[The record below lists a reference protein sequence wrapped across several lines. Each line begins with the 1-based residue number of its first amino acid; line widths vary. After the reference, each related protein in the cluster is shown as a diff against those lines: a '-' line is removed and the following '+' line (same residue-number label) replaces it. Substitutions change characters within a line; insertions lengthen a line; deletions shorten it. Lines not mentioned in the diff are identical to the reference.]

1 MAIRKIIGKPSIKA
15 SYAYLIEKKRDGH
28 EFTEEE
34 VRNIVDSILDDEM
47 PDSQMA
53 ALIMAIYFKD
63 MAAQETA
70 VFADEMILTGE
81 TLDLSHITRPKVA
94 KYSTGGV
101 GDKTSL
107 ILAAVGAACGVVVPG
122 MTSPD
127 EDFVL
132 TVEDKMSS
140 IPRFKTKLSLDEF
153 QKQLSTIGCAICE
166 HDNSISPVDE
176 KIYNMRHMTAT
187 IPSLPLITASVLSK
201 KFAIGA
207 DGLVVDVKWGN
218 GSYLRDIEQARQL
231 ARTITRV
238 ARVMKHRCVALIT
251 DMNQPLGDSVGMGL
265 EVLEA
270 LDFLRGGGSD
280 DIKEL
285 VLKLGMEILRLAGV
299 AGSTLS
305 AKQSVERVIEDGSA
319 LKKFLEM
326 IKAQGGS
333 APWLEDPS
341 KYPMPKHVRKLPAP
355 KRGYVHNIN
364 SGMIARAVQIL
375 ATTKTGK
382 IDPYVGVTEIKKI
395 GTQVKQGEPL
405 LMIHYNDETNLDS
418 AIDYLRN
425 AYRLAPRRPNPSPV
439 VVERVGFIRKECG
452 IASLLNK
459 DIFKQSDTGFKRR
472 HD

>member
-1 MAIRKIIGKPSIKA
+1 MAIRKIIGKPSTKA

-132 TVEDKMSS
+132 TVEDKMAS
-140 IPRFKTKLSLDEF
+140 IPGFKTKLTLDEF

-319 LKKFLEM
+319 LKKFMEM
-326 IKAQGGS
+326 IKAQVGS

-439 VVERVGFIRKECG
+439 VVERV
-452 IASLLNK
+452 A
-459 DIFKQSDTGFKRR
+459 
-472 HD
+472 

>member
-140 IPRFKTKLSLDEF
+140 IPGFKTKLSLDEF

-439 VVERVGFIRKECG
+439 VVERV
-452 IASLLNK
+452 A
-459 DIFKQSDTGFKRR
+459 
-472 HD
+472 

>member
-1 MAIRKIIGKPSIKA
+1 MDIRKIIGKPSTKA

-94 KYSTGGV
+94 KFSTGGV

-132 TVEDKMSS
+132 TVEDKMAS
-140 IPRFKTKLSLDEF
+140 IPGFKTKLTLDEF

-319 LKKFLEM
+319 LKKFMEM

-375 ATTKTGK
+375 AKTKTGK

-439 VVERVGFIRKECG
+439 VVERV
-452 IASLLNK
+452 A
-459 DIFKQSDTGFKRR
+459 
-472 HD
+472 

>member
-1 MAIRKIIGKPSIKA
+1 MAIRKIIGKASTKA

-132 TVEDKMSS
+132 TVEDKMAS
-140 IPRFKTKLSLDEF
+140 IPGFKTKLTLDEF

-375 ATTKTGK
+375 AKTKTGK

-439 VVERVGFIRKECG
+439 VVERV
-452 IASLLNK
+452 A
-459 DIFKQSDTGFKRR
+459 
-472 HD
+472 

>member
-1 MAIRKIIGKPSIKA
+1 MAIRKIIGKASTKA

-132 TVEDKMSS
+132 TVEDKMAS
-140 IPRFKTKLSLDEF
+140 IPGFKTKLTLNEF

-319 LKKFLEM
+319 LKKFMEM

-375 ATTKTGK
+375 AKTKTGK

-439 VVERVGFIRKECG
+439 VVERV
-452 IASLLNK
+452 A
-459 DIFKQSDTGFKRR
+459 
-472 HD
+472 

>member
-1 MAIRKIIGKPSIKA
+1 MAIRKIIGKPSTKA

-81 TLDLSHITRPKVA
+81 TLDLSHITKPKVA

-132 TVEDKMSS
+132 TVEDKMAS
-140 IPRFKTKLSLDEF
+140 IPGFKTKLTLDEF

-265 EVLEA
+265 EVLKA

-319 LKKFLEM
+319 LKKFMEM

-375 ATTKTGK
+375 AKTKTGK

-439 VVERVGFIRKECG
+439 VVERV
-452 IASLLNK
+452 A
-459 DIFKQSDTGFKRR
+459 
-472 HD
+472 

>member
-1 MAIRKIIGKPSIKA
+1 MAIRKIIGKPSTKT

-132 TVEDKMSS
+132 TVEDKMAS
-140 IPRFKTKLSLDEF
+140 IPGFKTKLTLDEF

-319 LKKFLEM
+319 LKKFMEM

-375 ATTKTGK
+375 AKTKTGK

-439 VVERVGFIRKECG
+439 AVERV
-452 IASLLNK
+452 A
-459 DIFKQSDTGFKRR
+459 
-472 HD
+472 

>member
-1 MAIRKIIGKPSIKA
+1 MAIRKIIGKPSTKA

-132 TVEDKMSS
+132 TVEDKMAS
-140 IPRFKTKLSLDEF
+140 IPGFKTKLTLDEF

-319 LKKFLEM
+319 LKKFMEM

-341 KYPMPKHVRKLPAP
+341 KYPMPKHVRKLPAS

-375 ATTKTGK
+375 AKTKTGK

-439 VVERVGFIRKECG
+439 VVERV
-452 IASLLNK
+452 A
-459 DIFKQSDTGFKRR
+459 
-472 HD
+472 

>member
-375 ATTKTGK
+375 ATTKSGK

-425 AYRLAPRRPNPSPV
+425 AYRLAPRRPNPTPV
-439 VVERVGFIRKECG
+439 VVERV
-452 IASLLNK
+452 A
-459 DIFKQSDTGFKRR
+459 
-472 HD
+472 

>member
-1 MAIRKIIGKPSIKA
+1 MAIRKIIGKPSTKA
-15 SYAYLIEKKRDGH
+15 SYAYLIENKRDGH
-28 EFTEEE
+28 EFTEEV

-132 TVEDKMSS
+132 TVEDKMAS
-140 IPRFKTKLSLDEF
+140 IPGFKTKLTLDEF

-251 DMNQPLGDSVGMGL
+251 DMNQPLGDSVGLGL

-319 LKKFLEM
+319 LKKFMEM

-375 ATTKTGK
+375 AKTKTGK

-439 VVERVGFIRKECG
+439 VVERV
-452 IASLLNK
+452 A
-459 DIFKQSDTGFKRR
+459 
-472 HD
+472 

>member
-81 TLDLSHITRPKVA
+81 TLDLSHITKPKVA

-439 VVERVGFIRKECG
+439 VVERV
-452 IASLLNK
+452 A
-459 DIFKQSDTGFKRR
+459 
-472 HD
+472 

>member
-1 MAIRKIIGKPSIKA
+1 MAIRKIIGKASTKA

-132 TVEDKMSS
+132 TVEDKMAS
-140 IPRFKTKLSLDEF
+140 IPGFKTKLTLDEF

-305 AKQSVERVIEDGSA
+305 AKQSVERAIEDGSA
-319 LKKFLEM
+319 LKKFMEM

-375 ATTKTGK
+375 AKTKTGK

-439 VVERVGFIRKECG
+439 VVERV
-452 IASLLNK
+452 A
-459 DIFKQSDTGFKRR
+459 
-472 HD
+472 

>member
-1 MAIRKIIGKPSIKA
+1 MAIRKIIGKPSTKA

-132 TVEDKMSS
+132 TVEDKMAS
-140 IPRFKTKLSLDEF
+140 IPGFKTKLTLNEF

-319 LKKFLEM
+319 LKKFMEM

-375 ATTKTGK
+375 AKTKTGK

-439 VVERVGFIRKECG
+439 VVERV
-452 IASLLNK
+452 A
-459 DIFKQSDTGFKRR
+459 
-472 HD
+472 

>member
-218 GSYLRDIEQARQL
+218 GSSLRDIEQARQL

-439 VVERVGFIRKECG
+439 VVERV
-452 IASLLNK
+452 A
-459 DIFKQSDTGFKRR
+459 
-472 HD
+472 

>member
-1 MAIRKIIGKPSIKA
+1 MAIRKIIGKASTKA

-132 TVEDKMSS
+132 TVEDKMAS
-140 IPRFKTKLSLDEF
+140 IPGFKTKLTLDEF
-153 QKQLSTIGCAICE
+153 QWQLSTIGCAICE

-319 LKKFLEM
+319 LKKFMEM

-375 ATTKTGK
+375 AKTKTGK

-439 VVERVGFIRKECG
+439 VVERV
-452 IASLLNK
+452 A
-459 DIFKQSDTGFKRR
+459 
-472 HD
+472 

>member
-395 GTQVKQGEPL
+395 GTQAKQGEPL

-439 VVERVGFIRKECG
+439 VVERV
-452 IASLLNK
+452 A
-459 DIFKQSDTGFKRR
+459 
-472 HD
+472 

>member
-1 MAIRKIIGKPSIKA
+1 MAIRKIIGKASTKA

-132 TVEDKMSS
+132 TVEDKMAS
-140 IPRFKTKLSLDEF
+140 IPGFKTKLTLDEF

-319 LKKFLEM
+319 LKKFMEM

-375 ATTKTGK
+375 AKTKTGK

-425 AYRLAPRRPNPSPV
+425 AYRLAPRRPIPSPV
-439 VVERVGFIRKECG
+439 VVERV
-452 IASLLNK
+452 A
-459 DIFKQSDTGFKRR
+459 
-472 HD
+472 

>member
-1 MAIRKIIGKPSIKA
+1 MAIRKIIGKASTKA

-132 TVEDKMSS
+132 TVEDKMAS
-140 IPRFKTKLSLDEF
+140 IPGFKTKLTLDEF

-166 HDNSISPVDE
+166 HNNSISPVDE

-319 LKKFLEM
+319 LKKFMEM

-375 ATTKTGK
+375 AKTKTGK

-439 VVERVGFIRKECG
+439 VVERV
-452 IASLLNK
+452 A
-459 DIFKQSDTGFKRR
+459 
-472 HD
+472 

>member
-1 MAIRKIIGKPSIKA
+1 MAIRKIIGKPSTKA

-132 TVEDKMSS
+132 TVEDKMAS
-140 IPRFKTKLSLDEF
+140 IPGFKTKLSLDEF

-251 DMNQPLGDSVGMGL
+251 DMNQPLGNSVGMGL

-319 LKKFLEM
+319 LKKFMEM

-375 ATTKTGK
+375 AKTKTGK

-439 VVERVGFIRKECG
+439 VVERV
-452 IASLLNK
+452 A
-459 DIFKQSDTGFKRR
+459 
-472 HD
+472 

>member
-1 MAIRKIIGKPSIKA
+1 MAIRKIIGKPSTKA

-132 TVEDKMSS
+132 TVEDKMAS
-140 IPRFKTKLSLDEF
+140 IPGFKTKLTLNEF

-319 LKKFLEM
+319 LKKFMEM

-439 VVERVGFIRKECG
+439 VVERV
-452 IASLLNK
+452 A
-459 DIFKQSDTGFKRR
+459 
-472 HD
+472 

>member
-1 MAIRKIIGKPSIKA
+1 MAIRKIIGKASTKA

-94 KYSTGGV
+94 KFSTGGV

-132 TVEDKMSS
+132 TVEDKMAS
-140 IPRFKTKLSLDEF
+140 IPGFKTKLTLDEF

-319 LKKFLEM
+319 LKKFKEM

-375 ATTKTGK
+375 AKTKTGK

-439 VVERVGFIRKECG
+439 VVERV
-452 IASLLNK
+452 A
-459 DIFKQSDTGFKRR
+459 
-472 HD
+472 

>member
-1 MAIRKIIGKPSIKA
+1 MAIRKIIGKPSTKA
-15 SYAYLIEKKRDGH
+15 SYAYLIEKKRDGY

-132 TVEDKMSS
+132 TAEDKMAS
-140 IPRFKTKLSLDEF
+140 IPGFKTKLTLDEF

-319 LKKFLEM
+319 LKKFMEM

-375 ATTKTGK
+375 AKTKTGK

-439 VVERVGFIRKECG
+439 VVERV
-452 IASLLNK
+452 A
-459 DIFKQSDTGFKRR
+459 
-472 HD
+472 

>member
-140 IPRFKTKLSLDEF
+140 IPGFKTKLSLDEF

-382 IDPYVGVTEIKKI
+382 IDPYVGVAEIKKI

-439 VVERVGFIRKECG
+439 VVERV
-452 IASLLNK
+452 A
-459 DIFKQSDTGFKRR
+459 
-472 HD
+472 

>member
-1 MAIRKIIGKPSIKA
+1 MAIRKIIGKPSTKA

-132 TVEDKMSS
+132 TVEDKMAS
-140 IPRFKTKLSLDEF
+140 IPGFKTKLTLDEF

-319 LKKFLEM
+319 LKKFMEM

-375 ATTKTGK
+375 AKTKTGK

-418 AIDYLRN
+418 AIDDLRN

-439 VVERVGFIRKECG
+439 VVERV
-452 IASLLNK
+452 A
-459 DIFKQSDTGFKRR
+459 
-472 HD
+472 

>member
-1 MAIRKIIGKPSIKA
+1 MAIRKIIGRASTKA

-132 TVEDKMSS
+132 TVEDKMAS
-140 IPRFKTKLSLDEF
+140 IPGFKTKLTLDEF

-319 LKKFLEM
+319 LKKFMEM

-439 VVERVGFIRKECG
+439 VVERV
-452 IASLLNK
+452 A
-459 DIFKQSDTGFKRR
+459 
-472 HD
+472 

>member
-1 MAIRKIIGKPSIKA
+1 MAIRKIIGKPSTKA

-107 ILAAVGAACGVVVPG
+107 ILAAVGAACGVVDPG

-132 TVEDKMSS
+132 TVEDKMAS
-140 IPRFKTKLSLDEF
+140 IPGFKTKLTLDEF

-319 LKKFLEM
+319 LKKFMEM

-375 ATTKTGK
+375 AKTKTGK

-439 VVERVGFIRKECG
+439 VVERV
-452 IASLLNK
+452 A
-459 DIFKQSDTGFKRR
+459 
-472 HD
+472 

>member
-132 TVEDKMSS
+132 TVEDKMAS
-140 IPRFKTKLSLDEF
+140 IPGFKTKLTLDEF

-375 ATTKTGK
+375 AKTKTGK

-439 VVERVGFIRKECG
+439 VVERV
-452 IASLLNK
+452 A
-459 DIFKQSDTGFKRR
+459 
-472 HD
+472 

>member
-1 MAIRKIIGKPSIKA
+1 MAIRKIIGKSPIKA

-53 ALIMAIYFKD
+53 ALIMAIFFKD

-132 TVEDKMSS
+132 TAEDKMAS
-140 IPRFKTKLSLDEF
+140 IPGFKTKLSLGDF
-153 QKQLSTIGCAICE
+153 QKQLASIGCAICE

-176 KIYNMRHMTAT
+176 KIYKMRQMTAT

-201 KFAIGA
+201 KFAVGA

-251 DMNQPLGDSVGMGL
+251 DMNQPLGNSVGMGL

-319 LKKFLEM
+319 LKKFIEM

-333 APWLEDPS
+333 AQWLDDPQ
-341 KYPMPKHVRKLPAP
+341 KYPMPKHSRKLPAP

-375 ATTKTGK
+375 ATTKNGK
-382 IDPYVGVTEIKKI
+382 IDPYVGVTEVKKI

-425 AYRLAPRRPNPSPV
+425 AYRLAPRRPNPTPV
-439 VVERVGFIRKECG
+439 VVERV
-452 IASLLNK
+452 A
-459 DIFKQSDTGFKRR
+459 
-472 HD
+472 

>member
-425 AYRLAPRRPNPSPV
+425 AYRLAPRSPNPSPV
-439 VVERVGFIRKECG
+439 VVERV
-452 IASLLNK
+452 A
-459 DIFKQSDTGFKRR
+459 
-472 HD
+472 

>member
-1 MAIRKIIGKPSIKA
+1 MAIRKIIGKPSTKA

-132 TVEDKMSS
+132 TVEDKMAS
-140 IPRFKTKLSLDEF
+140 IPGFKTKLTLDEF

-319 LKKFLEM
+319 LKKFMEM

-375 ATTKTGK
+375 AKTKTGK

-425 AYRLAPRRPNPSPV
+425 AYRLAPRRSNPSPV
-439 VVERVGFIRKECG
+439 VVERV
-452 IASLLNK
+452 A
-459 DIFKQSDTGFKRR
+459 
-472 HD
+472 

>member
-1 MAIRKIIGKPSIKA
+1 MAIRKIIGKPSTKA

-132 TVEDKMSS
+132 TVEDKMAS
-140 IPRFKTKLSLDEF
+140 IPGFKTKLTLDEF

-231 ARTITRV
+231 AHTITRV

-319 LKKFLEM
+319 LKKFMEM

-375 ATTKTGK
+375 AKTKTGK

-439 VVERVGFIRKECG
+439 VVERV
-452 IASLLNK
+452 A
-459 DIFKQSDTGFKRR
+459 
-472 HD
+472 